1 MIVWVKYG
9 FGARSS
15 SLDARLF
22 RCSACMD
29 DVFDVT
35 PENAPRKMYNT
46 NVSCAV
52 LLSFL
57 KASCIKDVDDFC
69 KQKSVQLA
77 IELDAIRRTL
87 GQRKSV
93 SSVAPAAS
101 TPAASRPTSGAQ
113 SARPAA
119 ADEEQPPEMASPPA
133 TPGSTRR
140 GSKAGLEDVAE
151 ETRAKKALF
160 ERQLDAV
167 NAASMVIKGAIG
179 LSQSACSGA
188 ELMAGI
194 AWLDLVDEN
203 GSRMNIDSAGN
214 DRANSI
220 LSPRQQYEV
229 VAVAR
234 QDDGGQER
242 VTPLV
247 FKLNS

>member
-22 RCSACMD
+22 RCSTWMD
-29 DVFDVT
+29 DVLDVT

-87 GQRKSV
+87 VQRKSV

-119 ADEEQPPEMASPPA
+119 TGEEQPPEMASPPA

-140 GSKAGLEDVAE
+140 GSKAGLDDVAE
-151 ETRAKKALF
+151 QTQAKKALF

-167 NAASMVIKGAIG
+167 NAASMVIK
-179 LSQSACSGA
+179 

-214 DRANSI
+214 DRANTI